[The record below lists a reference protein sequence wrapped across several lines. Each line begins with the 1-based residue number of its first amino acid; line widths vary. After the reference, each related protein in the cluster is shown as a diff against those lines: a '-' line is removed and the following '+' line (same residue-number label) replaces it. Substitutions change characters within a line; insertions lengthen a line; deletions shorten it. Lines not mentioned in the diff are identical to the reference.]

1 MPITFNGVGANW
13 PTSEQIRRD
22 LAEQEV
28 PLMLSFSRG
37 KDALAAWLAMLDSGI
52 KPQNIHPI
60 YYELVPGLKFTT
72 ESVAYYEDIFKTK
85 VTTYP
90 HPAMYR
96 MWNAGV
102 YQPIDRTW
110 IIEASKMPEPSFE
123 DMQQMYRY
131 DHKLPDDTLIC
142 TGVRAADSIA
152 RRTFIK
158 KTGPLTTAKK
168 RLAII
173 WDWTRGECY
182 DRIAAEGIDL
192 PPDYEWFLRPSPR
205 TGKLVKNSGRTFDGL
220 AAQFLVPLRE
230 HAPKDFATI
239 LEWFPLVEL
248 DLIRNEQR

>member
-1 MPITFNGVGANW
+1 MFSGVGAQW
-13 PTSEQIRRD
+13 PTSADIRKELADRD
-22 LAEQEV
+22 V
-28 PLMLSFSRG
+28 PVMLSFSRG

-52 KPQNIHPI
+52 KRENIHPI
-60 YYELVPGLKFTT
+60 YYELVPGLKFTA

-85 VTTYP
+85 INTFP

-110 IIEASKMPEPSFE
+110 MIEASKMPEPSFE
-123 DMQQMYRY
+123 DIQQMYRI
-131 DHKLPDDTLIC
+131 DHNLPDDTLIC

-158 KTGPLTTAKK
+158 KTGPLTESKR
-168 RLAII
+168 RLAIV

-192 PPDYEWFLRPSPR
+192 PPDYEWFLRPHPR

-230 HAPKDFATI
+230 HAPEDFATI
-239 LEWFPLVEL
+239 MEWFPLVEL